1 MNSII
6 PILAS
11 ATGNLD
17 ILEEFYGDLAIKFNI
32 ENSNS
37 VRYISE
43 ISNGVND
50 GIYQLSTKKS

>member
-1 MNSII
+1 MNSIL
-6 PILAS
+6 PALAS
-11 ATGNLD
+11 VTGNLET
-17 ILEEFYGDLAIKFNI
+17 LEEFYGELAVKFNI

-50 GIYQLSTKKS
+50 GIY